1 MLKTAVID
9 LTLNMDDGDSIFNG
23 MTGTMF
29 DVDCVDITD
38 PDNRWILLDISE
50 EELAQKIADADCQ
63 DIHYGRT
70 MVQQF
75 FYANQKLTDQALERH
90 GLTGYELIVEVH
102 YWEVDDNMPAPILP

>member
-9 LTLNMDDGDSIFNG
+9 VTLNMDDENSMFND

-38 PDNRWILLDISE
+38 PDNRWILLNIPE
-50 EELAQKIADADCQ
+50 EELAQKIADCDGQ
-63 DIHYGRT
+63 DIYYGRK
-70 MVQQF
+70 MVRQF

-90 GLTGYELIVEVH
+90 GLKWNDLIVEVH
-102 YWEVDDNMPAPILP
+102 YWEADDNMPAPILP